1 MGFKNGYHGKM
12 CESAKTTDGK
22 TALRKK
28 GDDMPRKKGQTQ
40 YKKGAKNFNNDSLD
54 FGKNTI
60 EKDPELK
67 IRRYDVDADD
77 IAQTAADLA
86 AGKINQEMERAKEEL
101 ERRKKISAS
110 NRATRA
116 EGRMFEE
123 SILRACEVYKANGTA
138 VINKVPEPRR
148 VVGRT
153 GGRSSLMICCNE
165 KKSDPDFEGSL
176 APDGKCIIFDAKHT
190 DKDRILSIALTDHQR
205 EILDI
210 HYACGSDCYVC
221 VSFGFKKYYM
231 IPYSVWRDMKEI
243 FGRQYIL
250 PEDEQIQGYL
260 IPFDLTVDKNGNNIY
275 TVWFL
280 GKPDVIPDAAQ
291 RGGVAPSE
299 ETE

>member
-1 MGFKNGYHGKM
+1 
-12 CESAKTTDGK
+12 
-22 TALRKK
+22 
-28 GDDMPRKKGQTQ
+28 MPRKKGQTQ

-86 AGKINQEMERAKEEL
+86 AGKINQEMERAKQEL

-165 KKSDPDFEGSL
+165 KKSDPDFEGSVS
-176 APDGKCIIFDAKHT
+176 PDGRCIIFDAKATH
-190 DKDRILSIALTDHQR
+190 KDRMEKIVLTEHQR
-205 EILDI
+205 EIMEA
-210 HYACGSDCYVC
+210 HFACGSDCYIAI
-221 VSFGFKKYYM
+221 SFDFKAYYFL
-231 IPYSVWRDMKEI
+231 PYALWRDMKEV

-250 PEDEQIQGYL
+250 PEDEQIQPYL
-260 IPFDLTVDKNGNNIY
+260 VPFDVTVDKKGNNVY

-280 GKPDVIPDAAQ
+280 GKPDVMPGEMPEISSDSDN
-291 RGGVAPSE
+291 VE
-299 ETE
+299 EE